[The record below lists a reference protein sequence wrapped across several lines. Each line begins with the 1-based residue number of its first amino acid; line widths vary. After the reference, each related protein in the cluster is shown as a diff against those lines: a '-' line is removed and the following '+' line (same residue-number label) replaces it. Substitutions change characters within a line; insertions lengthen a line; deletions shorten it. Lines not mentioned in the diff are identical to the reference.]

1 MKILSLDDEFL
12 ETLAGGGLP
21 EDIVPALQYVWESK
35 KMHRLKE
42 GMTDVLENFLYKKY
56 REHVETFD
64 RGIYLIAL
72 VNVNVDLVV
81 FTLRKICH
89 MPKGL

>member
-64 RGIYLIAL
+64 RGMYL
-72 VNVNVDLVV
+72 
-81 FTLRKICH
+81 
-89 MPKGL
+89 M